1 MRWWE
6 KDIGG
11 RSRGRLIALIRRG
24 VDTVEALAAELEVT
38 DNAVRA
44 QLAILEREGLVERAG
59 VRHVGKVGKPA
70 TTYAV
75 AADADGVLSAAHA
88 PVLRALLAALKD
100 RMPGPALETVLRDAG
115 RRLSEDDDDAQG
127 RAEPK
132 KRTPEAGARAAAR
145 VLRSLGGEVKIE
157 KTPEGTLLKG
167 FACPLA
173 DVVATEPKVCRAVE
187 TLVSAV
193 AGAPAH
199 ECCDR
204 TGRARCRFLIAP
216 SLSQR

>member
-24 VDTVEALAAELEVT
+24 VDTVEALAAELGVT

-44 QLAILEREGLVERAG
+44 QLALLEREGLIERAG
-59 VRHVGKVGKPA
+59 VRRAGKVGKPA
-70 TTYAV
+70 TTYVV

-88 PVLRALLAALKD
+88 PVLRALLATLKD
-100 RMPGPALETVLRDAG
+100 RMPAPALEGVLRDVG
-115 RRLSEDDDDAQG
+115 RRLADPDDDAETES
-127 RAEPK
+127 AV

-145 VLRSLGGEVKIE
+145 VLRSLGGEVRVE
-157 KTPEGTLLKG
+157 KTPEGMLLKG

-173 DVVATEPKVCRAVE
+173 DAVATEPAVCHAVE
-187 TLVSAV
+187 ELVSAV

-204 TGRARCRFLIAP
+204 SGRARCCFLIAC
-216 SLSQR
+216 

>member
-24 VDTVEALAAELEVT
+24 VDTVEGLAAELGVT

-44 QLAILEREGLVERAG
+44 QLTILEREHLVERAG
-59 VRHVGKVGKPA
+59 VRHAGKVGKPA

-75 AADADGVLSAAHA
+75 VDDEGVLSAAHA

-100 RMPGPALETVLRDAG
+100 RMPPAALESVLRDVG
-115 RRLSEDDDDAQG
+115 RRLSGNGEQ
-127 RAEPK
+127 AESGLDSK
-132 KRTPEAGARAAAR
+132 KRNPEAGARAAAR
-145 VLRSLGGEVKIE
+145 VLRSLGGEVKVE
-157 KTPEGTLLKG
+157 RSGEGMLLKG
-167 FACPLA
+167 YACPLA
-173 DVVATEPKVCRAVE
+173 DVVATEPKVCQAVE
-187 TLVSAV
+187 ELVSAV

-204 TGRARCRFLIAP
+204 TGHARCRFLIA
-216 SLSQR
+216 S

>member
-24 VDTVEALAAELEVT
+24 VDTVEALAAELGVT

-44 QLAILEREGLVERAG
+44 QLALLEREGLVERAG
-59 VRHVGKVGKPA
+59 VRHAGKVGKPA
-70 TTYAV
+70 TTYMV

-100 RMPGPALETVLRDAG
+100 RMPAPALETVLRDAG
-115 RRLSEDDDDAQG
+115 RRLSASEDAGSESNRKKPSPDAG
-127 RAEPK
+127 V
-132 KRTPEAGARAAAR
+132 RAAAR
-145 VLRSLGGEVKIE
+145 VLRSLGGEVKVE
-157 KTPEGTLLKG
+157 KTSEGTLLRG

-173 DVVATEPKVCRAVE
+173 DVVATEPTVCRAVE
-187 TLVSAV
+187 ELVSAV

-204 TGRARCRFLIAP
+204 AGRARCRFLIA
-216 SLSQR
+216 R